1 MQISSVG
8 SDYNNSQNCRNI
20 TFGKIKKN
28 EINKVLKF
36 GPEGIKEKFLCIV
49 SAPSGTGKDS
59 IINKFNEQ
67 YDYFTRIVTCTTRKP
82 RPGEVNGVN
91 YNFLTQDEFQK
102 GVENG
107 DFLEYCNV
115 FGDRFYGTRKKDVET
130 ALATGKNAILVI
142 DVDGAMQVKKN
153 RPDALMMFFT
163 PPSMKELASRLI
175 NRGTETMD
183 AIAERLGKASYEL
196 GFKNKY
202 DIILQNDD
210 LAESVNELG
219 QIFKLK

>member
-1 MQISSVG
+1 MQVRSIG
-8 SDYNNSQNCRNI
+8 SDYNTQNNRNI
-20 TFGKIKKN
+20 AFGIIKKN
-28 EINKVLKF
+28 TIDKVLKV
-36 GPEGIKEKFLCIV
+36 GEDGIKDKFLCIV

-59 IINKFNEQ
+59 IINKFNEK
-67 YDYFTRIVTCTTRKP
+67 YDYFARIVTCTTRKP

-219 QIFKLK
+219 QIFKLER